1 MVESKQP
8 AAYYAMI
15 GLSLVAALLAV
26 ITLLPNPAASKP
38 NVLGYRSV
46 CSFAPA
52 SSALLGLLAGA
63 SCTIRNRRVSR
74 RAASAR
80 YQPLI
85 VPIAA
90 AVALLAVFLAAG
102 IHFLTIQSRFGS
114 VIPRVALEEKD
125 LRSLAD
131 GTRRA
136 TVEEGDIRVTVE
148 ITVTGGRIEDL
159 KLTEAQN
166 VEPALAGRLF
176 EAVRAAQSTRVD
188 AVAGATASSRV
199 LLKAIEAAAVP
210 AGN

>member
-102 IHFLTIQSRFGS
+102 IPFLTMQSRFGS
-114 VIPRVALEEKD
+114 VIPRIALEEKD

-136 TVEEGDIRVTVE
+136 TVEEGDIRATVE

-199 LLKAIEAAAVP
+199 LLKAVETAAVP

>member
-26 ITLLPNPAASKP
+26 IALLPNPAASKP

-199 LLKAIEAAAVP
+199 LLKAIETAAVP